1 MPRHL
6 TNELH
11 LFSLDD
17 LVRVKKKL
25 LVPLLKDIL
34 KASLAHVA
42 GCEVRVHLELVCP
55 PSCPFHLRTCGGC
68 STCHPF

>member
-25 LVPLLKDIL
+25 LLPLLKDIL

-55 PSCPFHLRTCGGC
+55 QAVPSTSGPVAGVLHVTPF
-68 STCHPF
+68 